1 MNSHIQI
8 FDTTLRDGEQSP
20 GFSMTHSEKMRMA
33 EQLEQLGVDVIE
45 AGFPIASEGDFQA
58 VKEISRQISNCQVA
72 GLCRI
77 KKDDISRAWEA
88 LEHARF
94 PRIHTFVATSD
105 IHLVHK
111 LNMSREQVLE
121 AAVEGVTYAR
131 SLCDIVEFSAEDA
144 SRTDPDFLCEITRAV
159 IQAGATIVNIPDTVG
174 FAVPEEFGAL
184 IRKLKT
190 EVPNIEQAVISVHCH
205 NDLGLAVA
213 NSLAAVQNGAGQI
226 ECTINGIGE
235 RAGNASLE
243 EIVMALAVRKFFYN
257 TDTKLDTT
265 QLYPA
270 SQLLAEI
277 TGNHVQPNKAIVG
290 RNAFAHEAGIH
301 QDGVLKNPL
310 TYEIMTPQTVGVP
323 QNSLV
328 LGKHS
333 GRRALAD
340 RMNKLGYTFTK
351 DEIDKV
357 YTCFTVLA
365 DLKKNITDQDL
376 TYLAERGLEMA
387 GEQNMS
393 QNLQEYINQ

>member
-45 AGFPIASEGDFQA
+45 AGFPIASDGDFQA
-58 VKEISRQISNCQVA
+58 VKEISKQITRCQVA

-131 SLCDIVEFSAEDA
+131 SLCDVVEFSAEDA
-144 SRTDPDFLCEITRAV
+144 SRTDPDFLCEITHAV

-190 EVPNIEQAVISVHCH
+190 EVPNINQAVISVHCH

-243 EIVMALAVRKFFYN
+243 EIVMALAVRKSFYN
-257 TDTKLDTT
+257 ADTKLDTT

-357 YTCFTVLA
+357 YICFTVLA

-376 TYLAERGLEMA
+376 TYLAERGIQMA
-387 GEQNMS
+387 GEQNLS
-393 QNLQEYINQ
+393 ENLQEYINQ

>member
-1 MNSHIQI
+1 MKKRVQI

-20 GFSMTHSEKMRMA
+20 GFSMNHAEKLRLA
-33 EQLEQLGVDVIE
+33 EQLERLGVDVIE
-45 AGFPIASEGDFQA
+45 AGFPIASDGDFEA
-58 VKEISRQISNCQVA
+58 VKEISKRITDCQVA

-77 KKDDISRAWEA
+77 RVEDISRAWEA
-88 LEHARF
+88 LKYAKH

-111 LNMSREQVLE
+111 LNMSRQQVLD
-121 AAVEGVTYAR
+121 AAVNGVTFAR
-131 SLCDIVEFSAEDA
+131 NLCEVVEFSAEDA
-144 SRTDPDFLCEITRAV
+144 SRTDPDFLCQVTEAV
-159 IQAGATIVNIPDTVG
+159 IDAGATIVNIPDTVG
-174 FAVPEEFGAL
+174 YAVPDEFGGL
-184 IRKLKT
+184 IRYLKKY
-190 EVPNIEQAVISVHCH
+190 VSNIDKAIISVHCH

-213 NSLAAVQNGAGQI
+213 NSLAAVQNGAQQI

-243 EIVMALAVRKFFYN
+243 EIVMALLVRQAYYH
-257 TDTKLDTT
+257 TDTSVNTKEIF
-265 QLYPA
+265 PA

-277 TGNHVQPNKAIVG
+277 TGNEVQPNKAIVG

-323 QNSLV
+323 QNLLV

-333 GRRALAD
+333 GRRALNARLQD
-340 RMNKLGYTFTK
+340 LGFTFSK
-351 DEIDKV
+351 DEINSI

-365 DLKKNITDQDL
+365 DHKKTITDEDLVYLTKVGLESTESNVISKNI
-376 TYLAERGLEMA
+376 
-387 GEQNMS
+387 
-393 QNLQEYINQ
+393 QEYINK

>member
-1 MNSHIQI
+1 
-8 FDTTLRDGEQSP
+8 
-20 GFSMTHSEKMRMA
+20 
-33 EQLEQLGVDVIE
+33 
-45 AGFPIASEGDFQA
+45 
-58 VKEISRQISNCQVA
+58 
-72 GLCRI
+72 
-77 KKDDISRAWEA
+77 
-88 LEHARF
+88 
-94 PRIHTFVATSD
+94 
-105 IHLVHK
+105 
-111 LNMSREQVLE
+111 
-121 AAVEGVTYAR
+121 
-131 SLCDIVEFSAEDA
+131 
-144 SRTDPDFLCEITRAV
+144 
-159 IQAGATIVNIPDTVG
+159 
-174 FAVPEEFGAL
+174 
-184 IRKLKT
+184 
-190 EVPNIEQAVISVHCH
+190 
-205 NDLGLAVA
+205 
-213 NSLAAVQNGAGQI
+213 
-226 ECTINGIGE
+226 
-235 RAGNASLE
+235 
-243 EIVMALAVRKFFYN
+243 MALAVRKFFYN

-365 DLKKNITDQDL
+365 DLKKKT
-376 TYLAERGLEMA
+376 
-387 GEQNMS
+387 
-393 QNLQEYINQ
+393 

>member
-1 MNSHIQI
+1 
-8 FDTTLRDGEQSP
+8 
-20 GFSMTHSEKMRMA
+20 MA